1 MNLKRT
7 LLALTLALATS
18 SSVYAATYQ
27 VKSGDTLSEISKAY
41 NTTTSFLMKSN
52 NLSKD
57 TIYSGQV
64 LDVPTNTYKVVKGD
78 TLYFIAKKYNIS
90 IDALRTAND
99 KWSDT
104 IYPGDVFKIPTS
116 SGLDGQA
123 IQQKTSGVISY
134 SNSDAD
140 LLARLITA
148 EAGGESYNGML
159 AVGAVVV
166 NRVQSSQFPTNISG
180 VINEKSNGYYQ
191 FSPVLDGNINKVAST
206 EATKA
211 AYESLKG
218 TDPTNGALYFFENTI
233 TNKWLTSKKVAT
245 TIGNHTFAY

>member
-7 LLALTLALATS
+7 LLTLTLALATS
-18 SSVYAATYQ
+18 SSVYAASYEI
-27 VKSGDTLSEISKAY
+27 KSGDTLSEISKVY
-41 NTTTSFLMKSN
+41 NTTTSFLMKTN
-52 NLSKD
+52 DLSKD
-57 TIYSGQV
+57 TIYYGQV
-64 LDVPTNTYKVVKGD
+64 LDVPTNTYNVVRGD
-78 TLYFIAKKYNIS
+78 TLYFIAKKYNIPLK
-90 IDALRTAND
+90 ALRTENN

-104 IYPGDVFKIPTS
+104 IYPGDVLKIPAS
-116 SGLDGQA
+116 LANGQA
-123 IQQKTSGVISY
+123 IQQQTSGVISY
-134 SNSDAD
+134 SNSDID

-191 FSPVLDGNINKVAST
+191 FSPVLDGNINKVASA

-211 AYESLKG
+211 ANESLKG
-218 TDPTNGALYFFENTI
+218 IDPTNGALYFFENAI
-233 TNKWLTSKKVAT
+233 TNKWLTSKPVAT

>member
-7 LLALTLALATS
+7 LLTLTLALATS
-18 SSVYAATYQ
+18 SSVYAASYE

-41 NTTTSFLMKSN
+41 NSTTSFLMKTN
-52 NLSKD
+52 DLSKD

-64 LDVPTNTYKVVKGD
+64 LDVPTNTYNVVKGD
-78 TLYFIAKKYNIS
+78 TLFFIAKKYNIS
-90 IDALRTAND
+90 LKALRTAND

-104 IYPGDVFKIPTS
+104 IYPEDVLKIPAS
-116 SGLDGQA
+116 SSNGQS
-123 IQQKTSGVISY
+123 IQQQTSGVISY
-134 SNSDAD
+134 SNSDVD

-166 NRVQSSQFPTNISG
+166 NRVQSSQFPTNVSG
-180 VINEKSNGYYQ
+180 VINERSNGYYQ

-218 TDPTNGALYFFENTI
+218 TDPTNGSLYFFENSI
-233 TNKWLTSKKVAT
+233 TNKWLTSKPVSVV
-245 TIGNHTFAY
+245 IGNHTFAY

>member
-1 MNLKRT
+1 LNLKRT
-7 LLALTLALATS
+7 LLTLTLALATS
-18 SSVYAATYQ
+18 SSVYAASYE
-27 VKSGDTLSEISKAY
+27 VKSGDTLSEISKGY
-41 NTTTSFLMKSN
+41 NTTTSFLMKTN
-52 NLSKD
+52 DLSKD

-64 LDVPTNTYKVVKGD
+64 LDVPTNTYNVVRGD
-78 TLYFIAKKYNIS
+78 TLFFIAKKYNIS
-90 IDALRTAND
+90 LKTLRTAND

-104 IYPGDVFKIPTS
+104 IYPGDVLKIPAS
-116 SGLDGQA
+116 STDGQA
-123 IQQKTSGVISY
+123 IQQQTSGVISY
-134 SNSDAD
+134 SNSDVD
-140 LLARLITA
+140 LLSRLITA

-180 VINEKSNGYYQ
+180 VINERSNGYYQ

-218 TDPTNGALYFFENTI
+218 TDPTNGSLYFFENSI
-233 TNKWLTSKKVAT
+233 TNKWLTSKPVSIV
-245 TIGNHTFAY
+245 IGNHTFAY